1 VIELQKNNDRVC
13 LILQPNCSADWQMN
27 KQIIIGVGL
36 VSALVACS
44 FAAIGA
50 WLILPFAGLE
60 ILALSGSLYWVNL
73 HQNYRQIL
81 WLEQGR
87 LRIEKG
93 YHRPQQS
100 WQWAINDVAVH
111 VSDDDAG
118 RALSISL
125 SQGVSQ
131 VEIGEF
137 LTREDSQ
144 QLLLTLR
151 QLGLNLRGYSQQES
165 LQA

>member
-1 VIELQKNNDRVC
+1 MIELQKNNDRVC
-13 LILQPNCSADWQMN
+13 LILQPNCSANWQMN
-27 KQIIIGVGL
+27 KQIIIGVSL
-36 VSALVACS
+36 VSALVAGG

-93 YHRPQQS
+93 YYRPQQS
-100 WQWAINDVAVH
+100 WQWPISDVAVH
-111 VSDDDAG
+111 VSDDDTG

-125 SQGVSQ
+125 SQGASQ

-165 LQA
+165 WQA

>member
-1 VIELQKNNDRVC
+1 MIELKKCDKGFC
-13 LILQPNCSADWQMN
+13 LILQPNCSANWQMN
-27 KQIIIGVGL
+27 KQIILGVGL
-36 VSALVACS
+36 VSTLVALG

-60 ILALSGSLYWVNL
+60 LLALSGSLYWVNL

-81 WLEQGR
+81 WLEQGHI
-87 LRIEKG
+87 RIEKG
-93 YHRPQQS
+93 YYRPNES
-100 WQWAINDVAVH
+100 WRWALAEVAVH
-111 VSDDDAG
+111 VSDDDAS
-118 RALSISL
+118 RALSICL
-125 SQGVSQ
+125 SQGASN

-144 QLLLTLR
+144 RLLATLR
-151 QLGLNLRGYSQQES
+151 QMGLSLRGYSQPES

>member
-1 VIELQKNNDRVC
+1 
-13 LILQPNCSADWQMN
+13 M
-27 KQIIIGVGL
+27 
-36 VSALVACS
+36 
-44 FAAIGA
+44 
-50 WLILPFAGLE
+50 
-60 ILALSGSLYWVNL
+60 
-73 HQNYRQIL
+73 
-81 WLEQGR
+81 
-87 LRIEKG
+87 
-93 YHRPQQS
+93 
-100 WQWAINDVAVH
+100 AVH